1 MHKEYNLK
9 GHIKLFPFMPE
20 ELNLKGVPYIVFAII
35 YGFSLNESGSFKGSL
50 DYLMKWT
57 NSTKPSVSNALSYL
71 CERDLIIKEEIN
83 AQGCVKYCTYKVNF
97 NNEVIAKANGRII
110 F

>member
-1 MHKEYNLK
+1 MNNYNLK

-20 ELNLKGVPYIVFAII
+20 ELDLKGVPYIVFAII
-35 YGFSLNESGSFKGSL
+35 YGFSLSENDCFNGSL

-57 NSTKPSVSNALSYL
+57 NATKSTVSIALNYL
-71 CERDLIIKEEIN
+71 CERDLIIKEEIKVR
-83 AQGCVKYCTYKVNF
+83 GCVKYCFYKVNF
-97 NNEVIAKANGRII
+97 NNEIIAKASGRII

>member
-1 MHKEYNLK
+1 MNNYNLK

-20 ELNLKGVPYIVFAII
+20 ELDLKGVPYIVFAII
-35 YGFSLNESGSFKGSL
+35 YGFSLSENDCFIGSL

-57 NSTKPSVSNALSYL
+57 NATKSTVSIALNYL
-71 CERDLIIKEEIN
+71 FERDLIIKEEIKVR
-83 AQGCVKYCTYKVNF
+83 GCVKYCFYKVNF
-97 NNEVIAKANGRII
+97 NNEIIAKASGRII